1 MSGRSDRSR
10 RLLAILVGG
19 SLLATLG
26 AAPGQAGE
34 ATPVGDAVAAFGE
47 QPETTTVTLV
57 TGDRVHV
64 QRGADG
70 YEGISVDP
78 APRPGGVV
86 PQFHASSRDGVTRVV
101 PSDVAALVPDRLDPA
116 LFDVTAL
123 AAQEAGATL
132 PLILDYADDAV
143 RPLDAA
149 PVPGT
154 TATLQLTS
162 VNAVAVDADPDEFG
176 AAVLALAGAR
186 PLAGDPL
193 GAVEKVWLDART
205 QARLDRSTGQ
215 ISAPA
220 AWDAGVDG
228 DGVTVAVLDSGIDD
242 THPDLA
248 GRVDAAVNFTDEPDT
263 TDGAGH
269 GTHVASILAGTGAAS
284 DGVRRGVA
292 PGARLLSGKVL
303 DGQAGG
309 YVSWA
314 IAGMEW
320 AAAQGAQIVN
330 MSLGLGPGDFEA
342 PLLTGAVERLS
353 AEHGTLFVVA
363 AGNNGCDA
371 CVGSPADAPAALT
384 VGAVDRDDRL
394 ADFSSRGPAYGGY
407 QLKPEVTAPG
417 VEISAARAGGGDP
430 YVANSGTSMAAP
442 HVAGAAALLA
452 QARPDLTGP
461 ELRAALTS
469 TAVPTEGVDVTAQ
482 GSGRIDVG
490 RVLASPVLA
499 SGGDLSFGLV
509 PFPGDVPAPP
519 LRRTVD
525 YRNTTAAPVTVDLAV
540 EVPGAAAGDLTVTPS
555 TLTLAPGGTGS
566 AEVVLDAA
574 GGRPGDYAGYLLATA
589 AGEADPLRLPLGYTV
604 EPEYFDLTMTAVAAD
619 GRPAEPQLSGYV
631 ASPVVD
637 VRTGEPVLRGTCA
650 DASDLMT
657 WCARVPAG
665 TYSVMTWLVT
675 KPAWADSDGDPY
687 TATPLYSSLVGDP
700 EVTITGDTSL
710 VLDARDAV
718 EVEIATPDHETRA
731 NVGGSIGFGWAR
743 TPENG
748 PATVDFVV
756 NPPGSQLEERV
767 FLQPTDE
774 VTIGSFNAS
783 SRFRLAAPDITL
795 DVDGVELAPSYYAA
809 MDFSDV
815 LSQFPRLDGE
825 LTLPVVD
832 AGDGTAADVDAA
844 DLDGA
849 LALVRRSDAVP
860 VAVQANR
867 AAAAGAALVA
877 VYNDVPGSNDAVGA
891 EVVPLEVPTMR
902 LSHEEGRALLD
913 RLAGGAVTATATG
926 TPSSPYVYDLVHL
939 ERGRI
944 PAELRYVDRTAD
956 LAAVRHDLGVQL
968 SGSLTEVAYPF
979 AAEHDFSASLPMPVP
994 EAPMSRT
1001 AYYVDDPSMLWQ
1013 HVVQTP
1019 QEPYNGLWPRPA
1031 VTELRLQGPILPVAD
1046 GEHSWLRQPLVPGFD
1061 DQRPMTRRGD
1071 QLIIPTAGFVDAAGN
1086 FGEAWAGGTDGAGY
1100 RQLFQVWHGDELL
1113 GEASGIVRPAGTI
1126 ALPPGEE
1133 TYRIDYSLENRTSW
1147 AALSTRT
1154 RTSWTFVSD
1163 TTPAGGDPTVV
1174 PLLTLDHDLG
1184 ADLTNRLPA
1193 PRDRRGPNEIS
1204 VEVGQLAGA
1213 DPRVTALTVEASYDD
1228 GASWRPLRVRRSG
1241 DTFSAHLPNRPPRG
1255 HTGFVSLRF
1264 SAADAAGNRIEQ
1276 EVIRAAA
1283 LPPD

>member
-10 RLLAILVGG
+10 RLLAILVAG

-34 ATPVGDAVAAFGE
+34 AAGTGDAVTAFGAE
-47 QPETTTVTLV
+47 PETTTVTLV

-70 YEGISVDP
+70 REGIAVDP

-123 AAQEAGATL
+123 AAQDAGATL

-143 RPLDAA
+143 RPLDAT

-154 TATLQLTS
+154 TATLQLNS
-162 VNAVAVDADPDEFG
+162 VNAVAVDADPTEFG

-186 PLAGDPL
+186 PLAGGDPL

-205 QARLDRSTGQ
+205 EARLDRSTGQ

-248 GRVDAAVNFTDEPDT
+248 GRVDAAVNFTEDPDA

-269 GTHVASILAGTGAAS
+269 GTHVASIVAGTGAAS
-284 DGVRRGVA
+284 DGDRRGVA

-303 DGQAGG
+303 DYGG
-309 YVSWA
+309 GGFVSWA

-320 AAAQGAQIVN
+320 AAAEGARIVN
-330 MSLGLGPGDFEA
+330 MSLTLGPGSLDA

-353 AEHGTLFVVA
+353 AEHGTLFVIA
-363 AGNNGCDA
+363 AGNDGCDA
-371 CVGSPADAPAALT
+371 CIGSPGDAPSALT
-384 VGAVDRDDRL
+384 VGAVGRDDQL
-394 ADFSSRGPAYGGY
+394 ADFSSRGPTHGGHR
-407 QLKPEVTAPG
+407 LKPEVTAPG
-417 VEISAARAGGGDP
+417 VEIAAARAGGGDP
-430 YVANSGTSMAAP
+430 YVAYSGTSMAAP

-469 TAVPTEGVDVTAQ
+469 TAVPADGVAVTAQ

-509 PFPGDVPAPP
+509 PFPGDEPAPP
-519 LRRTVD
+519 LRRTVE
-525 YRNTTAAPVTVDLAV
+525 YRNTTTAPVTVDLAAD
-540 EVPGAAAGDLTVTPS
+540 VPGAAAGDLTVTPS
-555 TLTLAPGGTGS
+555 TLTLAPGAAGS
-566 AEVVLDAA
+566 AEVVLDVA
-574 GGRPGDYAGYLLATA
+574 GGRPGDYAGYLLATP
-589 AGEADPLRLPLGYTV
+589 AGEPDPLRLPLGYTV
-604 EPEYFDLTMTAVAAD
+604 EAEHFEVMVTAIAAD
-619 GRPAEPQLSGYV
+619 GRPALALTTGY
-631 ASPVVD
+631 ANPVID
-637 VRTGEPVLRGTCA
+637 VRTGEAPPHGPC
-650 DASDLMT
+650 SDGPELS
-657 WCARVPAG
+657 WCVRVPAG
-665 TYSVMTWLVT
+665 TYSVMTWVVT

-687 TATPLYSSLVGDP
+687 TATPLYSALVGDP
-700 EVTITGDTSL
+700 EVTITGDTTL
-710 VLDARDAV
+710 VMDAREAV
-718 EVEIATPDHETRA
+718 EVEVATPDHETRA
-731 NVGGSIGFGWAR
+731 NLGGSVGFGWAR
-743 TPENG
+743 TPADG
-748 PATVDFVV
+748 PATVDFLLS
-756 NPPGSQLEERV
+756 PPGAQLEERA
-767 FLQPTDE
+767 FLQPTED
-774 VTIGSFNAS
+774 VTIGSFSAS
-783 SRFRLAAPDITL
+783 SRFRLTAPDITL
-795 DVDGVELAPSYYAA
+795 DVDGVALAPSYYPPSRL
-809 MDFSDV
+809 SDV
-815 LSQFPRLDGE
+815 ISQFPMLDGE
-825 LTLPVVD
+825 LTLPVAD
-832 AGDGTAADVDAA
+832 AGDGTAADVAA
-844 DLDGA
+844 TDLDGA
-849 LALVRRSDAVP
+849 LALIRRSDAVS

-877 VYNDVPGSNDAVGA
+877 VYNDVPGSNDQVGP
-891 EVVPLEVPTMR
+891 EVAQLEVPTVR
-902 LSHEEGRALLD
+902 LSHEEGQALLD
-913 RLAGGAVTATATG
+913 RLADGAVTATATG

-944 PAELRYVDRTAD
+944 PAELSYVDRAAD
-956 LAAVRHDLGVQL
+956 LTAVQHDYGVQL

-979 AAEHDFSASLPMPVP
+979 DAEHDFSASVWVPVP
-994 EAPMSRT
+994 EAPVSRT
-1001 AYYVDDPSMLWQ
+1001 DYYLDDPGMLWQ
-1013 HVVQTP
+1013 HAVQTP
-1019 QEPYNGLWPRPA
+1019 AVPYGGHWPAPT
-1031 VTELRLQGPILPVAD
+1031 VVDLTLLGPLQPVAD
-1046 GEHSWLRQPLVPGFD
+1046 GERSWLRQPLVPGFD
-1061 DQRPMTRRGD
+1061 DQQPMTRHGD

-1086 FGEAWAGGTDGAGY
+1086 FGEAWAGGHDGAGY
-1100 RQLFQVWHGDELL
+1100 RSLFQVWHGDELL
-1113 GEASGIVRPAGTI
+1113 GEASGILLPSGTI

-1133 TYRIDYSLENRTSW
+1133 TYRIDYSLENRTPW
-1147 AALSTRT
+1147 AVLSTRT

-1163 TTPAGGDPTVV
+1163 TTPAGDEPAVV
-1174 PLLTLDHDLG
+1174 PLLTLGHDLG

-1204 VEVGQLAGA
+1204 VEVGHLAGA
-1213 DPRVTALTVEASYDD
+1213 DPRVTGVTVEASYDD

-1241 DTFSAHLPNRPPRG
+1241 DTFKAHLPNRPPRG
-1255 HTGFVSLRF
+1255 HTGFLSLRF
-1264 SAADAAGNRIEQ
+1264 SAADAAGNRIDQ
-1276 EVIRAAA
+1276 EIIRAAA